1 MRYNILNIAAA
12 ITATFLMVAC
22 ADEKTPETPAD
33 TASISLS
40 AESVTF
46 LKDGTLADGSLSSVT
61 VESTG
66 EWRLIGK
73 DTWCHPDRT
82 SGENGDAVTFS
93 ADGNIGTAEIR
104 TEEFSFVCGDKTA
117 KLYVVQ
123 KADDLL
129 TFFKDHYDVARDGY
143 RIGVNVSSNKQVT
156 WSVPEEYADWIT
168 HVEGEDIVASDVYA
182 FYFDIAET
190 DEYETREASIS
201 FTAGETTKNITI
213 VQDKKLLLQ
222 MDGESSYLLEQGTPV
237 EVTVKTNVAYNVSFS
252 SGSVPS
258 WLSYQP
264 DPQAGVAPE
273 TITERTMTFTA
284 NAAAGDE
291 TRAEQV
297 TLTSSDGSMSCTVA
311 FIQRGSNVQ
320 IIEIPDPNFRQALAD
335 VGFVVTIGYD
345 APECE
350 ITSIGKTSTS
360 LNVSGKNI
368 ESLEGLEN
376 FSRVEQLD
384 CSNNNIKTVDFTN
397 TRVYESTMGGNTS
410 LKLKGNPWEEI
421 ICSRYI
427 NYINLESDSPDASL
441 TGSNG
446 ETSTVLKIS
455 GSTIYG
461 VKINNCP
468 SLQILDL
475 YECTSLFTYS
485 GYCSIQGCVP
495 DGLLKVYVAYG
506 KKSGL
511 SSLCTG
517 VEIFETPS
525 GL

>member
-33 TASISLS
+33 TSSISLS
-40 AESVTF
+40 TESVTF
-46 LKDGTLADGSLSSVT
+46 LKDGTLAEGSMSSVT

-82 SGENGDAVTFS
+82 SGKSGDAVTFS
-93 ADGNIGTAEIR
+93 ADRNIGTSEIR
-104 TEEFSFVCGDKTA
+104 TEEFSFVCGDKTE

-182 FYFDIAET
+182 FYFDVAAT
-190 DEYETREASIS
+190 DVYENRTGSIT
-201 FTAGETTKNITI
+201 FTAGETSHDITI
-213 VQDKKLLLQ
+213 IQDKNLMLQ
-222 MDGESSYLLEQGTPV
+222 IEGETSYILEQGAPV
-237 EVTVKTNVAYNVSFS
+237 AVTVKTNVAYNVSFS

-264 DPQAGVAPE
+264 DPQAGVNPE
-273 TITERTMTFTA
+273 AIAERKMTFTA

-297 TLTSSDGSMSCTVA
+297 TLTSSDGSMSNTFALV
-311 FIQRGSNVQ
+311 QRGSNVE
-320 IIEIPDPNFRQALAD
+320 IIEIPDQNFRQALAD
-335 VGFVVTIGYD
+335 AGFVVTVGYE

-350 ITSIGKTSTS
+350 ITNIGKTSTS
-360 LNVSGKNI
+360 LDISGKNI
-368 ESLEGLEN
+368 ESLEGIKN
-376 FSRVEQLD
+376 FTKVEKLN
-384 CSNNNIKTVDFTN
+384 CMNNNIRKADFSGTY
-397 TRVYESTMGGNTS
+397 VYTDGYNQYS
-410 LKLKGNPWEEI
+410 LLAGNPWEEI
-421 ICSRYI
+421 ICSDYI
-427 NYINLESDSPDASL
+427 KYVILNKDDTYNGL
-441 TGSNG
+441 TGANG
-446 ETSTVLKIS
+446 ESSTSLKIS
-455 GSTIYG
+455 GSNVWG
-461 VKINNCP
+461 VKVNNNAQLTVLDVTGCNQIFTSYVEVNNCAESSTLTLYWP
-468 SLQILDL
+468 SDA
-475 YECTSLFTYS
+475 YYGTPGPGAFPEN
-485 GYCSIQGCVP
+485 VNVV
-495 DGLLKVYVAYG
+495 LK
-506 KKSGL
+506 
-511 SSLCTG
+511 
-517 VEIFETPS
+517 
-525 GL
+525 

>member
-33 TASISLS
+33 TSSISLS
-40 AESVTF
+40 TESVTF
-46 LKDGTLADGSLSSVT
+46 LKDGTLAEGSMSSVT

-93 ADGNIGTAEIR
+93 ADRNIGTSEIR
-104 TEEFSFVCGDKTA
+104 TEEFSFVCGDKTE

-182 FYFDIAET
+182 FYFDVAAT
-190 DEYETREASIS
+190 DVYENRTGSIT
-201 FTAGETTKNITI
+201 FTAGETSHDITI
-213 VQDKKLLLQ
+213 IQDKNLMLQ
-222 MDGESSYLLEQGTPV
+222 IEGETSYILEQGAPV
-237 EVTVKTNVAYNVSFS
+237 AVTVKTNVAYNVSFS

-297 TLTSSDGSMSCTVA
+297 TLTSSDGSMSNTFALV
-311 FIQRGSNVQ
+311 QRGSNVE
-320 IIEIPDPNFRQALAD
+320 IIEIPDQNFRQALAD
-335 VGFVVTIGYD
+335 AGFVVTVGYE

-350 ITSIGKTSTS
+350 ITNIGKTSTS
-360 LNVSGKNI
+360 LDISGKNI
-368 ESLEGLEN
+368 ESLEGIKN
-376 FSRVEQLD
+376 FTKVEKLN
-384 CSNNNIKTVDFTN
+384 CMNNNIRKADFSGTY
-397 TRVYESTMGGNTS
+397 VYTDGYNQYS
-410 LKLKGNPWEEI
+410 LLAGNPWEEI
-421 ICSRYI
+421 ICSDYI
-427 NYINLESDSPDASL
+427 KYVILNKDDTYNGL
-441 TGSNG
+441 TGANG
-446 ETSTVLKIS
+446 ESSTSLKIS
-455 GSTIYG
+455 GSNVWG
-461 VKINNCP
+461 VKVNNNAQLTVLDVTGCNQIFTSYVEVNNCAESSTLTLYWP
-468 SLQILDL
+468 SDA
-475 YECTSLFTYS
+475 YYGTPGPGAFPEN
-485 GYCSIQGCVP
+485 VNVV
-495 DGLLKVYVAYG
+495 LK
-506 KKSGL
+506 
-511 SSLCTG
+511 
-517 VEIFETPS
+517 
-525 GL
+525 